1 MQGVERAKAVG
12 ECVEVA
18 DSGAPTTGQC
28 KKGKCDTIGSTKV
41 CTDCA
46 FNNEV
51 PINGECKDVTQAP
64 GSTFCTGYAAGL
76 CSACKGA
83 SFMFKGGCYQPS
95 EVPGSSLCK
104 AAPAGICTSPAS
116 EGYFVPPDA
125 DTAHQSVL
133 ACNDTDIVTLQN
145 GKKYTGVT
153 SCATCI
159 QPSAAEA
166 NTPKAATCT
175 ACETTTPT
183 YLKTVDGV
191 TTCVPKSDCNNGF
204 FVEEN
209 ATPKK
214 CTACN
219 DNANC
224 VACTGSSSNQCTRC
238 KADGTKP
245 YLKKDGET
253 DAGSCVSGQEC
264 TTPKTHYIDDT
275 VGPIN
280 GTMCKTCVSGGATG
294 CETCMKGD
302 SGAICNTCPG
312 TGNTIFGL
320 SKKSCVSQCPTN
332 SSKQNDTCVCNDG
345 FTPTAGPL
353 RALNA
358 IPAALHAVL
367 KVRVVANP
375 ARQTRTSWGRQVDR
389 LASASRV
396 ETHLA
401 ARGREV
407 LCCWAPRL
415 RGGPKSHE

>member
-1 MQGVERAKAVG
+1 
-12 ECVEVA
+12 
-18 DSGAPTTGQC
+18 
-28 KKGKCDTIGSTKV
+28 
-41 CTDCA
+41 
-46 FNNEV
+46 
-51 PINGECKDVTQAP
+51 
-64 GSTFCTGYAAGL
+64 
-76 CSACKGA
+76 
-83 SFMFKGGCYQPS
+83 MFKGGCYQPS

-224 VACTGSSSNQCTRC
+224 IACTGSSSNQCTRC

-245 YLKKDGET
+245 YLKKEGET
-253 DAGSCVSGQEC
+253 DAGSCVDITGC
-264 TTPKTHYIDDT
+264 TTEALYYTDDT
-275 VGPIN
+275 DTAESG
-280 GTMCKTCVSGGATG
+280 KTCKKCSEGVANCEQCTAPAQGKTKPACTKCSGDNYLKTVDGATTCVAKGDCKDDYFPKEDNSNGHKCLSCGDETSGVPNCAKCTAPSQEGEKPACSECGSGYKLEGGACVPTG
-294 CETCMKGD
+294 GPNLST
-302 SGAICNTCPG
+302 GAIAG
-312 TGNTIFGL
+312 ISVAAVVVVGGL
-320 SKKSCVSQCPTN
+320 V
-332 SSKQNDTCVCNDG
+332 G
-345 FTPTAGPL
+345 FL
-353 RALNA
+353 CWWFLC
-358 IPAALHAVL
+358 
-367 KVRVVANP
+367 
-375 ARQTRTSWGRQVDR
+375 
-389 LASASRV
+389 
-396 ETHLA
+396 
-401 ARGREV
+401 RGK
-407 LCCWAPRL
+407 A
-415 RGGPKSHE
+415 